1 MANIRTDFVNEIL
14 DHLEI
19 LHNSAITKQEKELVF
34 CLLTALHASVEPVDL
49 ELKKEWNELNIGG

>member
-14 DHLEI
+14 DRLEI
-19 LHNSAITKQEKELVF
+19 NSAITKQEKELVF